1 MSGPFEKKWR
11 CFTRTVTYVG
21 WSLFWL
27 LLWDVAVTVDVM
39 LIEGKGIDFPLMP
52 LTLLCSALIVL
63 ISFRNSSAYNRWWE
77 ARTLWGAMVN
87 TSRSFG
93 RQVLTLIDGE
103 RDDLNNPVKAIL
115 FQRHVAYLRALRAHL
130 KGDVKT
136 AKLDGLL
143 SPDEIQ
149 RASQS
154 NNFPNDIL
162 NGSAAVISQAFAAG
176 QFDSICLTRLESTM
190 VDLSNCQGGM
200 ERIAN
205 TPLPYPYVYFPR
217 LFSTLFCI
225 LMPLSMVTTL
235 GWFTPAISTV
245 VGCML
250 LAMDR
255 IGTDLQAPFGNSQHR
270 IRMEDLCNTIEKNL
284 QSMFATPE
292 RPPLLADPSHLYRG
306 AWPTHQWRSEQA
318 EKQVRGRREA

>member
-1 MSGPFEKKWR
+1 MLGPFEKKWL
-11 CFTRTVTYVG
+11 CISRTVTYVG

-27 LLWDVAVTVDVM
+27 LLWDVAVTMDFM
-39 LIEGKGIDFPLMP
+39 LIQSTGFVDLPLMP

-87 TSRSFG
+87 SSRSFG
-93 RQVLTLIDGE
+93 RQVLTLIDDE
-103 RDDLNNPVKAIL
+103 RDDCDNPVKATL
-115 FQRHVAYLRALRAHL
+115 FKRHVAYLRALRAHL
-130 KGDVKT
+130 KGNVGT
-136 AKLDGLL
+136 AKLEGLL
-143 SPDEIQ
+143 SLEEIHN
-149 RASQS
+149 ASQS

-162 NGSAAVISQAFAAG
+162 NGSAAIISQEFAAG
-176 QFDSICLTRLESTM
+176 RIDSIRLARLESTM
-190 VDLSNCQGGM
+190 VELSNCQGGM

-225 LMPLSMVTTL
+225 IMPLSMVTTL

-284 QSMFATPE
+284 RSMFDAPEKQSMAIDSHDYGSGQWQTH
-292 RPPLLADPSHLYRG
+292 RLA
-306 AWPTHQWRSEQA
+306 
-318 EKQVRGRREA
+318 V